1 MINNKRVKTGGRAKG
16 TPNKVTT
23 EIKDVFKE
31 IIECNLSQIETDIM
45 ELSPKDRI
53 DVILKLSEY
62 VLPKLQRSSIEMER
76 ENNGLEIVVIRGE
89 KFKDKNN
96 EIEEEFY

>member
-23 EIKDVFKE
+23 EIKDVFKQ

-45 ELSPKDRI
+45 ELNPKDRI

-96 EIEEEFY
+96 EIEEEYY

>member
-1 MINNKRVKTGGRAKG
+1 MNNKRVKTGGRAKG
-16 TPNKVTT
+16 TPNKITT
-23 EIKDVFKE
+23 EIKDVFKQ

-45 ELSPKDRI
+45 ELNPKDRI

-96 EIEEEFY
+96 EIEEEYY

>member
-76 ENNGLEIVVIRGE
+76 ENNGLKIVVIRGE